1 MISHLV
7 PGRRLRSIGWVAL
20 LGLCTAVLIA
30 LSFRVNALKSE
41 VRLAEK
47 RIISLKREKMYLET
61 EFETRASQQQLKAWN
76 DVEFGYVAPGSSQ
89 YLENEREL
97 AALGKLS
104 GPDAPR
110 PIRVASA
117 DDAVVAAAA
126 FPQMIAPLAGSVL
139 GSDDKVTTADEA
151 PAKSVSR
158 AEAKA
163 SLAERLTKVDG
174 AASSAK
180 SKDKAD
186 RKQASKEQAAKDKA
200 KPEAKAGAKLAK
212 ADAAKSDVK
221 AKTAAKKDQKPK
233 DMAAITRLAKADK
246 PAAKSIASGKTSA
259 KLVAKNTAKPAAKPQ
274 TKAQGGG
281 SAKKEARR

>member
-1 MISHLV
+1 MISHIV
-7 PGRRLRSIGWVAL
+7 PGRRLRSIGWIAL

-41 VRLAEK
+41 VRIAEK

-97 AALGKLS
+97 AALGKLP

-139 GSDDKVTTADEA
+139 GSDDKAAAEDEA
-151 PAKSVSR
+151 AAKPVNR

-180 SKDKAD
+180 AKDKAD
-186 RKQASKEQAAKDKA
+186 KKQASKEQAVKDKA
-200 KPEAKAGAKLAK
+200 KPETKSGAKLAK
-212 ADAAKSDVK
+212 ADAAKSDTK
-221 AKTAAKKDQKPK
+221 AKVPAKKDQKPK
-233 DMAAITRLAKADK
+233 DMAAVTRLAKAEK
-246 PAAKSIASGKTSA
+246 PAAKAIGAGTTSV
-259 KLVAKNTAKPAAKPQ
+259 KLLAKNTAKPAAKPQ
-274 TKAQGGG
+274 SKAQAG
-281 SAKKEARR
+281 STAKKDARR

>member
-47 RIISLKREKMYLET
+47 RIISLKREKLYLET

-97 AALGKLS
+97 AALGKLP

-126 FPQMIAPLAGSVL
+126 FPQMIAPLASSVM
-139 GSDDKVTTADEA
+139 GKDDKAAVDDEA
-151 PAKSVSR
+151 PAKPVSR

-174 AASSAK
+174 ASSPAK
-180 SKDKAD
+180 AKDKAD
-186 RKQASKEQAAKDKA
+186 KKQASKDKA
-200 KPEAKAGAKLAK
+200 KPDTKLAK
-212 ADAAKSDVK
+212 VDAAKSD
-221 AKTAAKKDQKPK
+221 AKSKPAAKKDQKPK
-233 DMAAITRLAKADK
+233 DMAALTRLAKAEK
-246 PAAKSIASGKTSA
+246 PAAKSIASGKTTA
-259 KLVAKNTAKPAAKPQ
+259 KLMAKNTAKPAPKPQ
-274 TKAQGGG
+274 AKAQGGG
-281 SAKKEARR
+281 PAKKEARR

>member
-7 PGRRLRSIGWVAL
+7 PGRRLRSIGWIAL
-20 LGLCTAVLIA
+20 LGLCTAMLIA

-47 RIISLKREKMYLET
+47 RIISLKREKLYLET
-61 EFETRASQQQLKAWN
+61 EFETRASQQQLKMWN

-97 AALGKLS
+97 AALGKLP

-139 GSDDKVTTADEA
+139 GNDDKVAAEDEA
-151 PAKSVSR
+151 PAKPANR

-174 AASSAK
+174 AASAK
-180 SKDKAD
+180 TKDKAD
-186 RKQASKEQAAKDKA
+186 KKQASKEQPAKDKT
-200 KPEAKAGAKLAK
+200 KPAAKAGAKLAK
-212 ADAAKSDVK
+212 ADAAKPDAK
-221 AKTAAKKDQKPK
+221 AKPAAKKDQKPK
-233 DMAAITRLAKADK
+233 DMAAITRLAKAEK
-246 PAAKSIASGKTSA
+246 PAAKTIAAGKTSA

-274 TKAQGGG
+274 SKAQTGGT
-281 SAKKEARR
+281 AKKDARR

>member
-47 RIISLKREKMYLET
+47 RIISLKREKLYLET

-97 AALGKLS
+97 AALGKLP

-126 FPQMIAPLAGSVL
+126 FPQMIAPLASSVM
-139 GSDDKVTTADEA
+139 GKDDKAAVDDEA
-151 PAKSVSR
+151 PAKPVSR

-174 AASSAK
+174 ASSPAK
-180 SKDKAD
+180 AKDKAD
-186 RKQASKEQAAKDKA
+186 KKQASKDKA
-200 KPEAKAGAKLAK
+200 KPDTKLAK
-212 ADAAKSDVK
+212 VDAAKSD
-221 AKTAAKKDQKPK
+221 AKSKPAAKKDQKPK
-233 DMAAITRLAKADK
+233 DMAALTRLAKAEK
-246 PAAKSIASGKTSA
+246 PAAKSIASGKTTA
-259 KLVAKNTAKPAAKPQ
+259 KLMTKNTAKPAPKPQ
-274 TKAQGGG
+274 AKAQGGG
-281 SAKKEARR
+281 PAKKEARR

>member
-47 RIISLKREKMYLET
+47 RIISLKREKLYLET

-97 AALGKLS
+97 AALGKLP

-126 FPQMIAPLAGSVL
+126 FPQMIAPLASSVM
-139 GSDDKVTTADEA
+139 GKDDKAAVDDEA
-151 PAKSVSR
+151 PAKPVSR

-174 AASSAK
+174 ASSPAK
-180 SKDKAD
+180 AKDKAD
-186 RKQASKEQAAKDKA
+186 KKQASKEQAAKDKA
-200 KPEAKAGAKLAK
+200 KSDTKLAK
-212 ADAAKSDVK
+212 ADAAKSD
-221 AKTAAKKDQKPK
+221 AKSKPAAKKDQKPK
-233 DMAAITRLAKADK
+233 DMAALTRLAKAEK
-246 PAAKSIASGKTSA
+246 PAAKSIASGKTTA

-274 TKAQGGG
+274 AKAQGGG
-281 SAKKEARR
+281 PAKKEARR